1 MFSISYQFTSLIYTS
16 AFEVF
21 DPICKLFLIVYR
33 FESWRG
39 SYTSITGELS
49 SAWGHLFVPVL
60 VRWISSNPFLD
71 ICQMKANTRAPL
83 AKEENCPCLCIWSV
97 LCHSN
102 YCSCKLRVEELK
114 GGVSSVFSELLRISL
129 LLSFFFFIQVYI
141 NRSTVWI
148 IFHIYSLPSIS
159 FTHSHQNP

>member
-83 AKEENCPCLCIWSV
+83 AKEENCPSLCIWSV

-129 LLSFFFFIQVYI
+129 LLSFFFHPSVHKQVNCLDYI
-141 NRSTVWI
+141 SH
-148 IFHIYSLPSIS
+148 IFFAFHFL
-159 FTHSHQNP
+159 HS